1 MSRFLFRDILTF
13 NIIGVFCIFGANIT
27 YIPAV
32 YYTSAVTPTIVMQ
45 LGPICTYVLVIIMK
59 METIPN
65 LREINGLLR
74 IFGIFYASSGALVV
88 ILGAQSD
95 SHTGF
100 MTKNIAIKWRIFG
113 YVCCFIHVLCC
124 SFNIVIQK
132 KYIFSD
138 IKSKWN
144 SCPVY
149 VTAWSML
156 FYTLF
161 AGAVSLVYI
170 GQPEKFV
177 NPVQGTAILP
187 LLYSIFITTGLCY
200 TLITWCTSQIKA
212 SIVAATWPLQVVAC
226 AVFAYLLTDEIPNA
240 TQLVGCLTICL
251 AVVMVAWGNNLK
263 EELDHNVKENQ
274 IK

>member
-1 MSRFLFRDILTF
+1 MSSFLFRNILTF
-13 NIIGVFCIFGANIT
+13 NIIGIFCIYGANIT
-27 YIPAV
+27 FIPAV
-32 YYTSAVTPTIVMQ
+32 YYTSAVTATIFMQ
-45 LGPICTYVLVIIMK
+45 LAPISTYVLVIIMK

-74 IFGIFYASSGALVV
+74 VSGIFYASSGALVV
-88 ILGAQSD
+88 ILGAQSN

-100 MTKNIAIKWRIFG
+100 MTKNITIKWKIFG
-113 YVCCFIHVLCC
+113 YACCFIHVLCW

-156 FYTLF
+156 FCTLF
-161 AGAVSLVYI
+161 AGAASLIYI

-187 LLYSIFITTGLCY
+187 LLYSIFISTGFSY
-200 TLITWCTSQIKA
+200 TLITWCTSQINA
-212 SIVAATWPLQVVAC
+212 SIVAATCPLQVVAC

-251 AVVMVAWGNNLK
+251 AVLMVAWGNNLK
-263 EELDHNVKENQ
+263 EKLDHNVKENQ